1 MCEAWPGPRCSH
13 DMDKKVEARKAAL
26 EKAEAAYGKDSPKY
40 NLAKARLEYAEQEYN
55 STPDGIK
62 DLKAR
67 VKKFDNE
74 FTRAD
79 LFRAEQARQLQ
90 TNAAKEIKTGR
101 LNAFAVLFED
111 QTGFYEH
118 AEVASVIEASREYQE
133 RFAVRDQKFI
143 TEQSPEAYNSFLDS
157 IEARLEKRGKLDASK
172 KEVIAQLRAM
182 PAPDSINAAAY
193 AYIPT
198 AMERSKKMLKGEL
211 GRVADIQGVNAN
223 VAATYYEAYRQ
234 QYLEEFAGKE
244 EKDRPDPPESWVRG
258 EGDYAGYT
266 KDFNSNFAPRDPA
279 SLYAIYRLRSD
290 QNAIPQHFKTE
301 RLIASIDLETAGP
314 EGKLG
319 MEPQNGHIIEVGI
332 IVITPSGKEISRY
345 SQLIRPDQ
353 KFLDLHGTGA
363 ESVHHISVKDLSGKP
378 DWNQIAP
385 RVAKILE
392 GKVILGHN
400 VPYESKWL
408 SSKLD
413 GFNSDRK
420 VAFLDTRDYGQKHQD
435 IPNYRLKTVS
445 HANNV
450 EYGEGAHRAEYDAER
465 TVQVYQQ
472 QQRYIKKTWNSKL
485 ARRNAPAL
493 NDVAPG
499 SRWDLY
505 RPASAPRYLGK
516 PAGR

>member
-13 DMDKKVEARKAAL
+13 DMDKKVKAREAAL
-26 EKAEAAYGKDSPKY
+26 AKVEAAYGKDSPKY
-40 NLAKARLEYAEQEYN
+40 ALALARLEYAQQEWN
-55 STPDGIK
+55 ATPDGITKLK
-62 DLKAR
+62 DR

-79 LFRAEQARQLQ
+79 LFKAEQARQLQ

-133 RFAVRDQKFI
+133 RFAVRDRKVI
-143 TEQSPEAYNSFLDS
+143 TEQSAEAYSSFLNS
-157 IEARLEKRGKLDASK
+157 IEERLEKRGKLDASK
-172 KEVIAQLRAM
+172 KQVLAQLREM

-198 AMERSKKMLKGEL
+198 GMARSKDQLKDEI
-211 GRVADIQGVNAN
+211 GRLADIQGVSDN

-234 QYLEEFAGKE
+234 QYLDEFAGKE
-244 EKDRPDPPESWVRG
+244 ETERPDPPESWVRG
-258 EGDYAGYT
+258 EGDFAGYT
-266 KDFNSNFAPRDPA
+266 KDFNTNFAPRDDA

-301 RLIASIDLETAGP
+301 RTIASIDLETAGP
-314 EGKLG
+314 TGKPG
-319 MEPQNGHIIEVGI
+319 MEPKNGHIIEVGI

-345 SQLIRPDQ
+345 SQLVRPDQ

-363 ESVHHISVKDLSGKP
+363 EDVHHISVQDLNGKP

-392 GKVILGHN
+392 GKVVLGHN
-400 VPYESKWL
+400 VPYEKKWL
-408 SSKLD
+408 TNKLE
-413 GFNSDRK
+413 GFDSDRK

-435 IPNYRLKTVS
+435 LPNFRLKTVS

-450 EYGEGAHRAEYDAER
+450 EYGDGAHRAEYDAER
-465 TVQVYQQ
+465 TVQVYLQ

-505 RPASAPRYLGK
+505 RPRTAPRYLG
-516 PAGR
+516 